1 MSRPSMRFSIDFD
14 VAIVGGG
21 LIGATL
27 TAILLKGSGLRV
39 ALIEQQEPARY
50 APQAEYEALRVLAIT
65 RASEQ
70 IFRAL
75 GAWRY
80 IEAGRLGYFREMHV
94 WDAGGSGTIHFDS
107 ADLGEPTLGYI
118 IENRLLQSALET
130 VLQDPP
136 IVWYRP
142 AEIAALTWQN
152 HHVQL
157 QLEDG
162 RRLTAKLV
170 VGADGAGSRIREL
183 AGIAETWA
191 RDYQQTALVC
201 TVETERPHGE
211 IARQRFLETG
221 PLAFLPLADPHHCSI
236 VWSTT
241 PVEAQGLLALSD
253 EAFRL
258 RLETAFASALG
269 NIVAVGPRAAFPLLR
284 TQAEHY
290 IKPRLALI
298 GDAAHRIHPLA
309 GQGANLGILDAT
321 SLAEV
326 VIAARASGRDI
337 GSLRVLRQYERWR
350 KGENLAMML
359 AMDLFKDLFG
369 SRLGP
374 VRWARNVGLQITDA
388 TGPVKRWIMRRAM
401 GLEGDLPRL
410 AIQGR
415 R

>member
-14 VAIVGGG
+14 VAIAGGG

-27 TAILLKGSGLRV
+27 AAVLLKGSGLRV

-50 APQAEYEALRVLAIT
+50 ALQAEYDLRVLAIT

-70 IFRAL
+70 IFRSL
-75 GAWRY
+75 GAWPY
-80 IEAGRLGYFREMHV
+80 IEAGRLGYFREMQV
-94 WDAGGSGTIHFDS
+94 WDAGGPGAIHFDS

-130 VLQDPP
+130 VLQDPS

-142 AEIAALTWQN
+142 AGIAALTWQN

-162 RRLTAKLV
+162 RRLRAKLV
-170 VGADGAGSRIREL
+170 VGADGAESRIREL
-183 AGIAETWA
+183 AGIEEIWA

-201 TVETERPHGE
+201 AVETERPHGE

-241 PVEAQGLLALSD
+241 PMEAQGLLSLSD

-284 TQAEHY
+284 THAEHY

-337 GSLRVLRQYERWR
+337 GSLRVLRRYERWR

-401 GLEGDLPRL
+401 GLKGDLPRL
-410 AIQGR
+410 ATGGR
-415 R
+415 T

>member
-14 VAIVGGG
+14 VAIAGGG
-21 LIGATL
+21 LIGAIL
-27 TAILLKGSGLRV
+27 AAILKGSGLRV

-50 APQAEYEALRVLAIT
+50 ALQDEYDLRVLAIT

-70 IFRAL
+70 IFRSL

-80 IEAGRLGYFREMHV
+80 IETGRLGYFREMQV
-94 WDAGGSGTIHFDS
+94 WDAGGPGAIHFDS
-107 ADLGEPTLGYI
+107 ADLSEPTLGYI

-142 AEIAALTWQN
+142 AGIVALTWQN
-152 HHVQL
+152 HQVQL

-162 RRLTAKLV
+162 RRLTTKLV

-183 AGIAETWA
+183 AGIAQIWA

-201 TVETERPHGE
+201 TVETEQPHGE
-211 IARQRFLETG
+211 IARQRFLGTG

-241 PVEAQGLLALSD
+241 SMEAQGLLALSD

-258 RLETAFASALG
+258 RLKTAFASALG

-337 GSLRVLRQYERWR
+337 GSLHVLRRYERWR

-410 AIQGR
+410 ATDGR
-415 R
+415 T